1 MGNLAFAVTE
11 ADLRALFAP
20 VGEIA
25 SMRLVTDRRGR
36 PKGLAC
42 IKLRVDEPD
51 AVLEQLRGASVGGR
65 AVDLWVASDND
76 QRTRSRRKPKRARR

>member
-11 ADLRALFAP
+11 SDLRALFAP

-25 SMRLVTDRRGR
+25 SLRLVTDRRGR
-36 PKGLAC
+36 PKGLAWV
-42 IKLRVDEPD
+42 KLRVDEPE

-65 AVDLWVASDND
+65 TIDVWVAAENG
-76 QRTRSRRKPKRARR
+76 QRARSHRKPKRARR

>member
-20 VGEIA
+20 VGEVA
-25 SMRLVTDRRGR
+25 SLRLVTDRRGR

-42 IKLRVDEPD
+42 VKLWVDEPD

-65 AVDLWVASDND
+65 TIDVWAESGTG
-76 QRTRSRRKPKRARR
+76 QRAGSRRKPKRGRR

>member
-11 ADLRALFAP
+11 SDLRALFAP

-25 SMRLVTDRRGR
+25 SLRLVTDRRGR
-36 PKGLAC
+36 PKGLAWV
-42 IKLRVDEPD
+42 KLRVEEPE

-65 AVDLWVASDND
+65 TIDVWVAAEND
-76 QRTRSRRKPKRARR
+76 QRARSHRKPKRARR